1 MTWPANEA
9 GRRRWAEAEAA
20 GHISRQKMKI
30 PACPAEG
37 WLSDGRRMLQFKPV
51 VWDRWQQE
59 LEVTS
64 GEWLADQEAPLLK
77 RRQRL
82 SREQALELWSQRR
95 PVGVKRFNC
104 NGLAGT
110 LRFLILSKGLDGWQY
125 SHHRGCTLFTASIES

>member
-1 MTWPANEA
+1 MTWLVSGA
-9 GRRRWAEAEAA
+9 GRRRWFEAGAA
-20 GHISRQKMKI
+20 VHVSQRKTKI

-37 WLSDGRRMLQFKPV
+37 WLSDGRRVLHFKPV

-82 SREQALELWSQRR
+82 SREQALDLWRQHRSEGWAPCAPQWQ
-95 PVGVKRFNC
+95 PP
-104 NGLAGT
+104 AP
-110 LRFLILSKGLDGWQY
+110 LRCPRS
-125 SHHRGCTLFTASIES
+125 S